1 MCIASF
7 VGKGFLLDYNQI
19 PISNTICF
27 FVFVPHCIDKMQL
40 EITYRQISFC
50 DILLLLNYKNSK
62 KNGKNRFNV
71 GMGVSPKKLHVQ
83 VGSPRSQKEI
93 RPKLLGGPMLLNKQK
108 ETIYLKQNEAAQCV
122 KDL

>member
-1 MCIASF
+1 
-7 VGKGFLLDYNQI
+7 
-19 PISNTICF
+19 
-27 FVFVPHCIDKMQL
+27 
-40 EITYRQISFC
+40 
-50 DILLLLNYKNSK
+50 
-62 KNGKNRFNV
+62 
-71 GMGVSPKKLHVQ
+71 MGVSPKKLHVQ